1 MIDMVT
7 HRHDLRDVLSQ
18 LIGYLAPEKK
28 AA

>member
-1 MIDMVT
+1 VT
-7 HRHDLRDVLSQ
+7 HRHDLRGVLSQ